1 MHFVEAGGQDRVEE
15 FKGFFSLLVIQLLSF
30 ACCFHS
36 WISQPMR
43 LS

>member
-1 MHFVEAGGQDRVEE
+1 VDE

-36 WISQPMR
+36 WIFTANAP
-43 LS
+43 